1 MVECKAPCEDVKCGN
16 HAYCKPDGNEA
27 YCICEDGWTFNP
39 SDISAGCIGEFVNQ
53 IVTKNCNKKM
63 FIKSQISMNVT
74 KSMDQVEDAS
84 KTPFAPTCLVLLLA
98 SVNQVLQATLT
109 SNVQT

>member
-53 IVTKNCNKKM
+53 IVTN
-63 FIKSQISMNVT
+63 
-74 KSMDQVEDAS
+74 
-84 KTPFAPTCLVLLLA
+84 
-98 SVNQVLQATLT
+98 
-109 SNVQT
+109 